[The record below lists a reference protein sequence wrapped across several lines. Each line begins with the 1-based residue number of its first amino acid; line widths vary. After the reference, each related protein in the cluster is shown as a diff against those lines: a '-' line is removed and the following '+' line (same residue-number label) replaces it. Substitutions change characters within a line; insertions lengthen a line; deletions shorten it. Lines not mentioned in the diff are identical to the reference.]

1 MVFLLESNLVLKDRK
16 LSLGTTCKV
25 LECYVMSTLMY
36 GSECWTISS
45 EMEKKLEA
53 MEMWCYRR
61 MLKLS
66 WTKKVTNE
74 EVLKRVGKG
83 RTIMKRIRNTQL
95 EVLRH
100 IMRKEKLENLT
111 VTGETEGK
119 RSRG

>member
-1 MVFLLESNLVLKDRK
+1 MRAQFLLCPLDTKCR
-16 LSLGTTCKV
+16 V

-36 GSECWTISS
+36 GRECWTITS

-61 MLKLS
+61 MLRLS

-74 EVLKRVGKG
+74 EVLKRIREG
-83 RTIMKRIRNTQL
+83 RTLMKRIRKRQL
-95 EVLRH
+95 EFLGHV
-100 IMRKEKLENLT
+100 MRKEKLENLT
-111 VTGETEGK
+111 VTGKIEGT